1 MCITERE
8 MMESVITK
16 IEVCVSAITERH
28 ITESVI
34 TEKEMKV
41 CHRVR

>member
-8 MMESVITK
+8 MMESVITEM
-16 IEVCVSAITERH
+16 EVCVSLRERH